1 MKKTPGRHAQAREAA
16 KQETREA
23 LIKAATELFA
33 EKGIDVSLD
42 DICANAGYTRG
53 AFYVHFKNRDEIS
66 AEVMRRV
73 GAGVLDTLLGK
84 GEDAD
89 FQSINGL
96 ATRFMQALVSGEYPL
111 TKAGGVRP
119 FQLLDACARSD
130 DIRLQYLG
138 HVSNGIDRLAE
149 ITRRLQANGE
159 IRGDA
164 DAKQLAMWM
173 VTLIIGLHTLYDLDA
188 PLDLGSGMQTLL
200 TLIKP

>member
-1 MKKTPGRHAQAREAA
+1 MTVKANKHARTREAA

-23 LIKAATELFA
+23 LVKAATGLFA

-42 DICANAGYTRG
+42 EICAHAGYTRG
-53 AFYVHFKNRDEIS
+53 AFYVHFKNRDELA

-84 GEDAD
+84 DEDAD
-89 FQSINGL
+89 IQNITGL

-130 DIRLQYLG
+130 EIRLQYLS
-138 HVSNGIDRLAE
+138 HVTNGIDRLAE
-149 ITRRLQANGE
+149 ITERLQENGE
-159 IRGDA
+159 IRKDA
-164 DAKQLAMWM
+164 RPEQLAMWM
-173 VTLIIGLHTLYDLDA
+173 VTLIIGLHTLYDLDMEM
-188 PLDLGSGMQTLL
+188 DLAAGMQTLM